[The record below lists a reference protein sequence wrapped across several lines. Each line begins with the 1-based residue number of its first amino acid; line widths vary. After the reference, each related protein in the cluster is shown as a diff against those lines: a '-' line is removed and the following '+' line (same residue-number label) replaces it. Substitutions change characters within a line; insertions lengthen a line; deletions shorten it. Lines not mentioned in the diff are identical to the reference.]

1 MKEYHQCYLERY
13 LQTVAKDKPSDS
25 NQVVAE
31 YFCADEYN
39 ANTCAQ
45 LVLQGTKTA
54 TCSLYE
60 AYALDKEELPECG
73 RLTVVLNWDEEPV
86 CIIETTEVTYLPF
99 NQISPEF
106 AYEEGE
112 GDRSYAHWR
121 KSHIEFFQS
130 VCDELGLTWHE
141 EQLIVCER
149 FKRVYG

>member
-1 MKEYHQCYLERY
+1 MDERVSPM
-13 LQTVAKDKPSDS
+13 LFREIFANRSKDKPSDS

-112 GDRSYAHWR
+112 GDRYLCALE
-121 KSHIEFFQS
+121 K
-130 VCDELGLTWHE
+130 VP
-141 EQLIVCER
+141 
-149 FKRVYG
+149 Y